1 MWETIFSNLF
11 TIQTAI
17 ALFVGVVGG
26 IMIGVLPGLNATM
39 AVSLLLPVT
48 FAMEPYAG
56 FIMLMAIYTSA
67 FYGGSISAIL
77 IRTPGTPSS
86 AATAM
91 DGYELT
97 KQGRGLEAIGMSTV
111 ASMIGGTFSGIAL
124 LTISPLLAKVSL
136 LFSAPEYFMIAL
148 FGLTVIGGLS
158 GGSMIKGFL
167 MGAFGLFLGT
177 IGQDSMTG
185 QLRFTF
191 GSDALSSGISLVPA
205 MIGLFSIS
213 QVMVQAEGYKK
224 IINPAPM
231 EDNLVNL
238 KGKFL
243 PSLLEIFELLPNF
256 IRSSIIG
263 VFIGI
268 LPGAGGDIGAWLSYS
283 EAKKASKNPEQ
294 FGKGSMEA
302 ICAAETA
309 NNAVTGGSVIPL
321 LTLGI
326 PGSAVASVLLGGFLV
341 HGMVPG
347 NQMFTKMAT
356 TTYTIIIGF
365 IISNILMGIV
375 GVAIG
380 RYVIKVT
387 KMPVSLLAPVIV
399 VLSSIGSYAISSS
412 MSDVYLMLVFGLIG
426 YFMRKLDLPSAPA
439 ILGLLLGPLAENG
452 YMNSLVMAK
461 GNLLSYF
468 LGRPISLAL
477 ALFILMTILWP
488 VVSHYRKRNDK
499 TNGNAV

>member
-1 MWETIFSNLF
+1 MLETIISNLF
-11 TIQTAI
+11 TIQTGI
-17 ALFVGVVGG
+17 ALLVGVVGG
-26 IMIGVLPGLNATM
+26 IGIGVLPGLNATM

-48 FAMEPYAG
+48 FSMEPYAG

-77 IRTPGTPSS
+77 IRTPGTPAS
-86 AATAM
+86 AATAI

-97 KQGRGLEAIGMSTV
+97 KQGRGLEAIGMATI
-111 ASMIGGTFSGIAL
+111 ASMIGGTLSGIAL

-136 LFSAPEYFMIAL
+136 LFSAPEYFLIAL

-177 IGQDSMTG
+177 IGLDGITG
-185 QLRFTF
+185 QFRFTF
-191 GSDALSSGISLVPA
+191 GSDFLSSGISLIPA
-205 MIGLFSIS
+205 LIGMFSIS
-213 QVMVQAEGYKK
+213 QVLVQAEDYIRIISPQK
-224 IINPAPM
+224 ID
-231 EDNLVNL
+231 DNTKNL

-243 PSLLEIFELLPNF
+243 PTFKELIHHTPNF

-263 VFIGI
+263 IFVGI
-268 LPGAGGDIGAWLSYS
+268 LPGAGGDIGSWLSYS
-283 EAKKASKNPEQ
+283 EAKKASKNPEL
-294 FGKGSMEA
+294 FGKGSIEA
-302 ICAAETA
+302 ICASETG

-321 LTLGI
+321 ITLGI

-347 NQMFTKMAT
+347 SQMFTKMAT

-375 GVAIG
+375 GVLIA
-380 RYVIKVT
+380 RHVIKVT
-387 KMPVSLLAPVIV
+387 KLPVSLLSPGIV
-399 VLSSIGSYAISSS
+399 VLSAVGSYAINSS
-412 MSDVYLMLVFGLIG
+412 MDDVYLMLVFGLIG
-426 YFMRKLDLPSAPA
+426 YLMRKLDLPSAPA

-452 YMNSLVMAK
+452 FMNALVMAK
-461 GNLLSYF
+461 GSPVSYYF
-468 LGRPISLAL
+468 SRPVSVVIMIFIVFTVAWPFISN
-477 ALFILMTILWP
+477 ILKK
-488 VVSHYRKRNDK
+488 YRKTD
-499 TNGNAV
+499 TVT